1 MSVRNPCGQPLRCRQ
16 CSMCSTCYSSVPT
29 RKAFRDST
37 NGNDTERN
45 KSYTSNIVGKAFRYR
60 TNGNDTER
68 NKSHTSNIVVTG
80 EVGRKGS
87 VHSFLTIN
95 FRPYQWVPVLVSIH

>member
-1 MSVRNPCGQPLRCRQ
+1 MS
-16 CSMCSTCYSSVPT
+16 STCYSSVPT

-37 NGNDTERN
+37 NGNDTEWN
-45 KSYTSNIVGKAFRYR
+45 KSYTSNIVEKAFRYR
-60 TNGNDTER
+60 TNSNDTER
-68 NKSHTSNIVVTG
+68 NKSHTSNIVGTG